1 MKANN
6 QFIKGQSG
14 NPQGRPKGSGLSAQ
28 LRAAIEQDAPSII
41 KAMIEQAKA
50 GDMQAAKA
58 LLDRVLPALK
68 PESQAIHLPELV
80 AAPTLADKAKAAI
93 DAGADIVL
101 LDDFSL
107 DDIRA
112 AVTYRGSSDADVK
125 KTQLEVSGGVTLA
138 TVRDYA
144 QTGVERISV
153 GALTHS
159 APALD
164 VSLKVRR

>member
-1 MKANN
+1 MK
-6 QFIKGQSG
+6 QDHKFKKGQSG
-14 NPQGRPKGSGLSAQ
+14 NPAGRPKGSGLSAQ

-93 DAGADIVL
+93 DAAGAGDIAPSAASDMVSAIAGLAKIIETTELQKRLEALEL
-101 LDDFSL
+101 LL
-107 DDIRA
+107 
-112 AVTYRGSSDADVK
+112 TPK
-125 KTQLEVSGGVTLA
+125 KDE
-138 TVRDYA
+138 
-144 QTGVERISV
+144 
-153 GALTHS
+153 
-159 APALD
+159 
-164 VSLKVRR
+164 K

>member
-14 NPQGRPKGSGLSAQ
+14 NPQGRPKGSGISAK
-28 LRAAIEQDAPSII
+28 LRQAIEGEAEAII

-80 AAPTLADKAKAAI
+80 AADTMAEKARAAI
-93 DAGADIVL
+93 DAAGAGAVSPSAASDLVAAIAGLARVVETTEL
-101 LDDFSL
+101 QQRLDE
-107 DDIRA
+107 
-112 AVTYRGSSDADVK
+112 
-125 KTQLEVSGGVTLA
+125 LE
-138 TVRDYA
+138 RM
-144 QTGVERISV
+144 IK
-153 GALTHS
+153 
-159 APALD
+159 PA
-164 VSLKVRR
+164 KEAKQ

>member
-14 NPQGRPKGSGLSAQ
+14 NPAGRPKGSGLSAQ

-41 KAMIEQAKA
+41 KTMIEQAKA

-93 DAGADIVL
+93 DAAGAGDIAPSAASDMVSAIAGLAKIIETTELQKRLEALEL
-101 LDDFSL
+101 LL
-107 DDIRA
+107 
-112 AVTYRGSSDADVK
+112 TPK
-125 KTQLEVSGGVTLA
+125 KDE
-138 TVRDYA
+138 
-144 QTGVERISV
+144 
-153 GALTHS
+153 
-159 APALD
+159 
-164 VSLKVRR
+164 K

>member
-41 KAMIEQAKA
+41 KTMIEQAKA

-80 AAPTLADKAKAAI
+80 AAGTMAEKARAAI
-93 DAGADIVL
+93 DAAGAGAVSPSAASDLVAAIAGLARVVEVTAL
-101 LDDFSL
+101 QQRLDE
-107 DDIRA
+107 
-112 AVTYRGSSDADVK
+112 
-125 KTQLEVSGGVTLA
+125 LERMMKPPKEA
-138 TVRDYA
+138 K
-144 QTGVERISV
+144 Q
-153 GALTHS
+153 
-159 APALD
+159 
-164 VSLKVRR
+164 

>member
-80 AAPTLADKAKAAI
+80 AADTMAEKARAAI
-93 DAGADIVL
+93 DAAGAGAVSPSAASDLVAAIAGLVRVVETTEL
-101 LDDFSL
+101 QQRLDE
-107 DDIRA
+107 
-112 AVTYRGSSDADVK
+112 
-125 KTQLEVSGGVTLA
+125 LERMMKPPKEA
-138 TVRDYA
+138 K
-144 QTGVERISV
+144 Q
-153 GALTHS
+153 
-159 APALD
+159 
-164 VSLKVRR
+164 

>member
-14 NPQGRPKGSGLSAQ
+14 NPAGRPKGSGLSAQ

-80 AAPTLADKAKAAI
+80 AAGTMAEKARAAI
-93 DAGADIVL
+93 DAAGAGAVSPSAASDLVSAIAGLAKIIETTELQKRLEALEL
-101 LDDFSL
+101 LL
-107 DDIRA
+107 
-112 AVTYRGSSDADVK
+112 TPK
-125 KTQLEVSGGVTLA
+125 KDE
-138 TVRDYA
+138 
-144 QTGVERISV
+144 
-153 GALTHS
+153 
-159 APALD
+159 
-164 VSLKVRR
+164 K

>member
-1 MKANN
+1 MKTNN

-93 DAGADIVL
+93 DAAGAGDIAPSAASDMVSAIAGLAKIIETTELQKRLEALEL
-101 LDDFSL
+101 LL
-107 DDIRA
+107 
-112 AVTYRGSSDADVK
+112 TPK
-125 KTQLEVSGGVTLA
+125 KDE
-138 TVRDYA
+138 
-144 QTGVERISV
+144 
-153 GALTHS
+153 
-159 APALD
+159 
-164 VSLKVRR
+164 K

>member
-80 AAPTLADKAKAAI
+80 AADTMAEKARAAI
-93 DAGADIVL
+93 DAAGAGAVSPSAASDLVAAIAGLARVVEVTEL
-101 LDDFSL
+101 QQRLDE
-107 DDIRA
+107 
-112 AVTYRGSSDADVK
+112 
-125 KTQLEVSGGVTLA
+125 LERMMKPPKEA
-138 TVRDYA
+138 K
-144 QTGVERISV
+144 Q
-153 GALTHS
+153 
-159 APALD
+159 
-164 VSLKVRR
+164 

>member
-28 LRAAIEQDAPSII
+28 LRAAIEGEAEAII

-80 AAPTLADKAKAAI
+80 AAGTMAEKARAAI
-93 DAGADIVL
+93 DAAGAGAVSPSAASDLVAAIAGLARVVEVTAL
-101 LDDFSL
+101 QQRLDE
-107 DDIRA
+107 
-112 AVTYRGSSDADVK
+112 
-125 KTQLEVSGGVTLA
+125 LERMMKPPKEA
-138 TVRDYA
+138 K
-144 QTGVERISV
+144 Q
-153 GALTHS
+153 
-159 APALD
+159 
-164 VSLKVRR
+164 

>member
-41 KAMIEQAKA
+41 KTMIEQAKA

-93 DAGADIVL
+93 DAAGAGDIAPSAASDMVSAIAGLAKIIETTELQKRLEALEL
-101 LDDFSL
+101 LL
-107 DDIRA
+107 
-112 AVTYRGSSDADVK
+112 TPK
-125 KTQLEVSGGVTLA
+125 KDE
-138 TVRDYA
+138 
-144 QTGVERISV
+144 
-153 GALTHS
+153 
-159 APALD
+159 
-164 VSLKVRR
+164 K

>member
-14 NPQGRPKGSGLSAQ
+14 NPQGRPKGSGLSAR

-93 DAGADIVL
+93 DAAGAGDIAPSAASDMVSAIAGLAKIIETTELQKRLEALEL
-101 LDDFSL
+101 LL
-107 DDIRA
+107 
-112 AVTYRGSSDADVK
+112 TPK
-125 KTQLEVSGGVTLA
+125 KDE
-138 TVRDYA
+138 
-144 QTGVERISV
+144 
-153 GALTHS
+153 
-159 APALD
+159 
-164 VSLKVRR
+164 K

>member
-93 DAGADIVL
+93 DAAGAGDIAP
-101 LDDFSL
+101 S
-107 DDIRA
+107 A
-112 AVTYRGSSDADVK
+112 ASDMVSAIAGAARVVEITELQQRLEAIERTIQPK
-125 KTQLEVSGGVTLA
+125 KET
-138 TVRDYA
+138 
-144 QTGVERISV
+144 
-153 GALTHS
+153 
-159 APALD
+159 
-164 VSLKVRR
+164 KK

>member
-14 NPQGRPKGSGLSAQ
+14 NPAGRPKGSGISAK
-28 LRAAIEQDAPSII
+28 LRQAIEGEAEAII

-80 AAPTLADKAKAAI
+80 AAGTMAEKARAAI
-93 DAGADIVL
+93 DAAGAGAVSPSAASDLVAAIAGLARVVETTEL
-101 LDDFSL
+101 QQRLDE
-107 DDIRA
+107 
-112 AVTYRGSSDADVK
+112 
-125 KTQLEVSGGVTLA
+125 LERMMKPPKEA
-138 TVRDYA
+138 K
-144 QTGVERISV
+144 Q
-153 GALTHS
+153 
-159 APALD
+159 
-164 VSLKVRR
+164 